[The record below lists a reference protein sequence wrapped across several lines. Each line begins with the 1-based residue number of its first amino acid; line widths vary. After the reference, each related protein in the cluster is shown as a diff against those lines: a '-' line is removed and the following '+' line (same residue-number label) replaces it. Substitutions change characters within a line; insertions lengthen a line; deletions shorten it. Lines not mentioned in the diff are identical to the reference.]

1 MEAHEQ
7 PVIETSST
15 NTLVSPPQAE
25 STPAVDPLADASCL
39 RCGYSL
45 RGLTENRCPECGTP
59 FDPQEMA
66 SSYLPEWPRLMVWYL
81 TAACLAGSLQLMS
94 QVLWTLSVRQS
105 FSSMIDGVH
114 NLIQAFTPGTTIVIA
129 PFAIIGLIRRIDLG
143 RKIAIAL
150 FVVLGLSLLPACAYV
165 ILRLMR
171 TFSYAAG
178 FGLDMIY
185 DLIPAWTLASQV
197 SLPSITLACVLSTR
211 LRRKS
216 LRRSPFDPPP
226 LLPRRLFSPRGDWL
240 LVLVTLLAAGA
251 IECFGSL
258 GTTAL
263 WLIEFSTSRASF
275 GDSWGRTVA
284 SLVSWGLLAA
294 VQCVWLAW
302 IARAIWRDPASV
314 RWHLK
319 VFLIVAIVCIAVSH
333 LINMLLRIETY
344 SFSSPGTAFLRVSG
358 TLAYSLAWV
367 VTPLALYLYA
377 SRVLPAEAIAR
388 VTEPPQQPTGPNA
401 SDSADG

>member
-15 NTLVSPPQAE
+15 NTFVSPPQAE
-25 STPAVDPLADASCL
+25 SAPAVDPLADASCL

-45 RGLTENRCPECGTP
+45 RGLTENRCPECGMA
-59 FDPQEMA
+59 FDRQEMA
-66 SSYLPEWPRLMVWYL
+66 GSFLPEWPRLMVWYL
-81 TAACLAGSLQLMS
+81 TAGCLVGCLYLLSD
-94 QVLWTLSVRQS
+94 VLWTLSLKQP
-105 FSSMIDGVH
+105 FSSMIGGVH

-275 GDSWGRTVA
+275 GDSW
-284 SLVSWGLLAA
+284 
-294 VQCVWLAW
+294 
-302 IARAIWRDPASV
+302 
-314 RWHLK
+314 
-319 VFLIVAIVCIAVSH
+319 
-333 LINMLLRIETY
+333 
-344 SFSSPGTAFLRVSG
+344 
-358 TLAYSLAWV
+358 
-367 VTPLALYLYA
+367 
-377 SRVLPAEAIAR
+377 
-388 VTEPPQQPTGPNA
+388 
-401 SDSADG
+401 